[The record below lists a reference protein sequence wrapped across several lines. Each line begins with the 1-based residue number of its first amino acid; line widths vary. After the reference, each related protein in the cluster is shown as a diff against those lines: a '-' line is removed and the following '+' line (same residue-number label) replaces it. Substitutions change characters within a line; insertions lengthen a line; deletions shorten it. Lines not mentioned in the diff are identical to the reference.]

1 VDLPGITDV
10 ADARSAT
17 WRAGDAWLAGG
28 TWLFSEPQ
36 PDLRRLLDLSAFGW
50 PALLAGPGGLEI
62 AATCT
67 LAELARLQAP
77 QWRAS
82 PLIGQCCAALLGSF
96 KVWNAATVG
105 GNLCLALPAGPMIS
119 LTASL
124 DGVCTVWAPG
134 RAPRRVPVTEFITGS
149 GRCAL
154 APGELLRS
162 VHLPARALAC
172 ATAFRQLSL
181 SDLGRS
187 AAVVIGRRSPRPGS
201 PAEAGLPEARPADSG
216 LGDSGL
222 AGSGLAGSG
231 LAGSGVGAD
240 ELVITLTAATT
251 RPVQFRFA
259 RLPEPGELLAAIDA
273 ARPPW
278 HDDVHGAPAWREA
291 ITRRLALEVLADL
304 AAP

>member
-1 VDLPGITDV
+1 VDLPGITEV

-17 WRAGDAWLAGG
+17 WREGDAWLAGG

-36 PDLRRLLDLSAFGW
+36 PDLKRLLDLRAFGW
-50 PALLAGPGGLEI
+50 PALQARADGLEI

-119 LTASL
+119 LTTAL
-124 DGVCTVWAPG
+124 DGVCTIWGPG
-134 RAPRRVPVTEFITGS
+134 QAPRRVPVAEFVTGP

-162 VHLPARALAC
+162 VHLPARALAS

-187 AAVVIGRRSPRPGS
+187 AAVVIGRRSPPHARSSDARSSDARSSDARSSGTGRPGS
-201 PAEAGLPEARPADSG
+201 GSVADG
-216 LGDSGL
+216 
-222 AGSGLAGSG
+222 
-231 LAGSGVGAD
+231 
-240 ELVITLTAATT
+240 LVITLTAATA
-251 RPVQFRFA
+251 RPVQLRFTGRPA
-259 RLPEPGELLAAIDA
+259 PSELLAAIDA
-273 ARPPW
+273 ARPHW
-278 HDDVHGAPAWREA
+278 HDDVHGSPAWRAA
-291 ITRRLALEVLADL
+291 ITRELALEVLADL
-304 AAP
+304 ASS

>member
-1 VDLPGITDV
+1 
-10 ADARSAT
+10 
-17 WRAGDAWLAGG
+17 
-28 TWLFSEPQ
+28 
-36 PDLRRLLDLSAFGW
+36 
-50 PALLAGPGGLEI
+50 
-62 AATCT
+62 
-67 LAELARLQAP
+67 
-77 QWRAS
+77 
-82 PLIGQCCAALLGSF
+82 
-96 KVWNAATVG
+96 
-105 GNLCLALPAGPMIS
+105 MIS

-222 AGSGLAGSG
+222 GDSGLAGSEMAGSGLAGSG

>member
-1 VDLPGITDV
+1 VDLPGITEV

-17 WRAGDAWLAGG
+17 WREGDAWLAGG

-36 PDLRRLLDLSAFGW
+36 PDLRRLLDLRAFGW
-50 PALLAGPGGLEI
+50 PALQARDGGLEI

-77 QWRAS
+77 QWRAA

-119 LTASL
+119 LTTAL

-134 RAPRRVPVTEFITGS
+134 RAARRVPVADFVTGP

-162 VHLPARALAC
+162 VHLPARALAG

-187 AAVVIGRRSPRPGS
+187 AAVVIGRRSPPHVWSPEALSSGTRRPGPG
-201 PAEAGLPEARPADSG
+201 PAADG
-216 LGDSGL
+216 
-222 AGSGLAGSG
+222 
-231 LAGSGVGAD
+231 
-240 ELVITLTAATT
+240 LVITLTAATA
-251 RPVQFRFA
+251 RPVQLRFA
-259 RLPEPGELLAAIDA
+259 GLPAPGELLAAIDA

-278 HDDVHGAPAWREA
+278 HDDVHGTPAWREA
-291 ITRRLALEVLADL
+291 ITRELALEVLADL
-304 AAP
+304 ASS

>member
-1 VDLPGITDV
+1 VDLPGITEV

-17 WRAGDAWLAGG
+17 WREGDAWLAGG

-36 PDLRRLLDLSAFGW
+36 PDLKRLLDLRAFGW
-50 PALLAGPGGLEI
+50 PALHARADGLEI

-119 LTASL
+119 LTTAL
-124 DGVCTVWAPG
+124 DGVCTIWGPG
-134 RAPRRVPVTEFITGS
+134 RPPRRIPVAEFVTGP

-162 VHLPARALAC
+162 VHLPAAALAS

-187 AAVVIGRRSPRPGS
+187 AAVVIGRR
-201 PAEAGLPEARPADSG
+201 
-216 LGDSGL
+216 
-222 AGSGLAGSG
+222 GSGP
-231 LAGSGVGAD
+231 VAD
-240 ELVITLTAATT
+240 GLVITLTAATA
-251 RPVQFRFA
+251 RPVQLRFTGRPA
-259 RLPEPGELLAAIDA
+259 PGELLAAIDA
-273 ARPPW
+273 ARPHW
-278 HDDVHGAPAWREA
+278 HDDVHGSPAWREA
-291 ITRRLALEVLADL
+291 ITRELALEVLADL
-304 AAP
+304 ASS

>member
-1 VDLPGITDV
+1 MDLPGIAEV

-36 PDLRRLLDLSAFGW
+36 PDLKRLLDLRAFGW
-50 PALLAGPGGLEI
+50 PSLQAGAGGLEI

-82 PLIGQCCAALLGSF
+82 PLIGQCCHALLGSF

-119 LTASL
+119 LTAAL
-124 DGVCTVWAPG
+124 DGVCTIWGPAA
-134 RAPRRVPVTEFITGS
+134 APRQVPVADFVTGP

-162 VHLPARALAC
+162 VRLPARALES
-172 ATAFRQLSL
+172 ATAFRQVSL
-181 SDLGRS
+181 SELGRS
-187 AAVVIGRRSPRPGS
+187 AAVVIGRRAATGEVVVTVTAATDRPVQLRF
-201 PAEAGLPEARPADSG
+201 AGRPAD
-216 LGDSGL
+216 
-222 AGSGLAGSG
+222 
-231 LAGSGVGAD
+231 
-240 ELVITLTAATT
+240 
-251 RPVQFRFA
+251 
-259 RLPEPGELLAAIDA
+259 GELLAALGA
-273 ARPPW
+273 ARPRW
-278 HDDVHGAPAWREA
+278 HDDVHGRPAWRAA
-291 ITRRLALEVLADL
+291 ITRELALEVLADL
-304 AAP
+304 ASP